1 MSLENLRDSPTCNT
15 ARSILTCHHSA
26 QMCRAGGAETA
37 TPILEPIQRDPTNQ
51 AGSRGKGSMHVGR
64 NKLIAAALALTLA
77 AATGYAQTT
86 QQPSAKVTAK
96 SSNTVL
102 IPPTTGTGG
111 WVTVLENTIKM
122 PQNKDVFVT
131 AAFETGVY

>member
-1 MSLENLRDSPTCNT
+1 MH
-15 ARSILTCHHSA
+15 ARRS
-26 QMCRAGGAETA
+26 Q
-37 TPILEPIQRDPTNQ
+37 
-51 AGSRGKGSMHVGR
+51 
-64 NKLIAAALALTLA
+64 LIAAVLALSLA

-122 PQNKDVFVT
+122 PQNKDIFVT
-131 AAFETGVY
+131 AAFETGVFTRTDTPPPSTATARVQFRVLRDGQE